1 MLVKSYAPS
10 KVKGANCFLRMEWK
24 VGKEIFAAN
33 YFPQLFK
40 DVTFEAPKLSWKLNG
55 SKLTVTSE
63 NYARFV
69 YVDIPLKQVR
79 DVTLSDNYF
88 DLIPGET
95 RTVEIVSKK
104 QVKTVDVKSLLIR

>member
-1 MLVKSYAPS
+1 MA
-10 KVKGANCFLRMEWK
+10 
-24 VGKEIFAAN
+24 
-33 YFPQLFK
+33 
-40 DVTFEAPKLSWKLNG
+40 FEAPKLSWKLNG
-55 SKLTVTSE
+55 KKLTITSE

-95 RTVEIVSKK
+95 RAVEIQSKRP
-104 QVKTVDVKSLLIR
+104 VKKLAVKSLIG

>member
-1 MLVKSYAPS
+1 
-10 KVKGANCFLRMEWK
+10 MEWN
-24 VGKEIFAAN
+24 VGNETFSAN

-40 DVTFEAPKLSWKLNG
+40 DVEFEKPELAVELSESQKVEGLKVWKT
-55 SKLTVTSE
+55 TVKITAK

-95 RTVEIVSKK
+95 KIVEISSKRPLK
-104 QVKTVDVKSLLIR
+104 KVNVKSLF

>member
-1 MLVKSYAPS
+1 
-10 KVKGANCFLRMEWK
+10 MEWK
-24 VGKEIFAAN
+24 VGKQSFSAN
-33 YFPQLFK
+33 YFPQLYK
-40 DVTFEAPKLSWKLNG
+40 DVEFEKPELDWKVG
-55 SKLTVTSE
+55 SPVKTAEGWKTVVKITSA

-95 RTVEIVSKK
+95 KVIGIQSNRPLKIVN
-104 QVKTVDVKSLLIR
+104 VKSLLTT